1 MLHSDD
7 MQLQKQALQRI
18 RKLVEMMGPCL
29 STHTPKIM
37 VLLIFAIDKEGLQMD
52 GLDVLHF
59 FIKQLA
65 EVSPNSIKYVM
76 SQVVAAFIPSLE
88 KCKVCPS
95 AHLSK
100 IVEILEELV
109 VKNNSLLEQHIREL
123 PLLPSLQPLS
133 EVNKVIQEARGL
145 MTLQDHLKDAV
156 NGLNHESLNVRYMV
170 ACELSKLFNAR
181 REDLTALIIGEDIAH
196 LDVIS
201 SLIMA
206 LLKGCAEQSR
216 TNVGQRLKIVCAD
229 CLGALGAVDP
239 AKVKVISC
247 ERFKIKCSDDDLIFE
262 LIHKHL
268 ARAFRAAADTTVHD
282 SAALAIQE
290 LLKLAGCQSSP
301 SDDNLRES
309 NCCDM
314 SYRGQKL
321 WGRFSDY
328 VKEIIAPCLTSRFHL
343 RNPTDSAP
351 LGPIYRPEMS
361 FRRWIYY
368 WIRRLTS
375 HATGS
380 RSGIFSACRGI
391 IRHDMP
397 TAIYLLPYLVLNVV
411 CYGTPEARQ
420 SITEE
425 ILCVLNAAASES
437 SGAAVHGIAGGQS
450 EVCIQAIF
458 TLLDN
463 LGQWV
468 DDLKQEI
475 VLSQSS
481 YAMAGK
487 YGGKLKGGTC
497 SDYEQDQM
505 LVQCSNVAE
514 LLAAI
519 PRVTLARASLR
530 CQAHARA
537 LMYFES
543 HVQANSGSSN
553 PAAECSGNFSDDD
566 ISFLMEIYGGLD
578 EPDGLLGLA
587 NLRKSSSLQDQ
598 LIINEKA
605 GNWAEVLTLCEQ
617 ALHMEPTS
625 VHRQSDVL
633 NCLLNM
639 CHLQAMIAHVDGLV
653 HSIPQYK
660 KTWCMQGVRAAWR
673 LGRWDLMDEYL
684 TGADQG
690 LVFSGSE
697 NNASFD
703 MDLAKIFKAMMN
715 KDQFLVAEQIF
726 QSKQALLVP
735 LAAAGMDSY
744 MRAYPYVVKLH
755 MLRELEDFN
764 SLLGDKSFIDKSFSA
779 DDPKFLKLAKDWE
792 NRLKCTQPSLWTREP
807 LLALRRM
814 VFSQSHMHAQV
825 GNSWLHYAKLCR
837 LAGHY
842 ETAHLAI
849 LEADA
854 SGAPNAHMEKAK
866 YLWNIRKFDSA
877 IAELQQTL
885 LNMPAEI
892 LGSAVLSSLCS
903 LSLALPNP
911 PISATQ
917 ASKENPDVSKALLLY
932 TRWIHYTGQKQSADI
947 KSLYSRVT
955 ELRPKWEKGFFC
967 MAKFVDDLLIDA
979 RKRQEDDKFACKV
992 GPVSSSFSN
1001 SVSRATEEKEKPWW
1015 ESLMGVL
1022 LCYAKALHRG
1032 HKNLFQALPRMLT
1045 LWFEFGSIYTQ
1056 DESSSDQ
1063 HMKEVHGRVNL
1074 IAHPFQIC
1082 LFVLFKRLIIS
1093 SLQVLSLIRG
1103 CVKDLPIY
1111 QWLTVLSQLISRI
1124 CHQNTD
1130 VVRIVKYIITSVLRA
1145 YPQQALWMM
1154 AAVSKSTVPARR
1166 DAAAEILQSAKKG
1179 YRRNQN
1185 NALFIQFPT
1194 LIDHLIKLC
1203 FHPGQPK
1210 AKTINIE
1217 FSSLKRMMPLGIILP
1232 VQQALT
1238 VTLPSYD
1245 SNMSDQSGFHPFSVS
1260 KHPTIAGIADEA
1272 EILSSLQKPKVCR
1285 RKATVQPN

>member
-1 MLHSDD
+1 
-7 MQLQKQALQRI
+7 
-18 RKLVEMMGPCL
+18 
-29 STHTPKIM
+29 
-37 VLLIFAIDKEGLQMD
+37 
-52 GLDVLHF
+52 
-59 FIKQLA
+59 
-65 EVSPNSIKYVM
+65 
-76 SQVVAAFIPSLE
+76 
-88 KCKVCPS
+88 
-95 AHLSK
+95 
-100 IVEILEELV
+100 
-109 VKNNSLLEQHIREL
+109 
-123 PLLPSLQPLS
+123 
-133 EVNKVIQEARGL
+133 
-145 MTLQDHLKDAV
+145 
-156 NGLNHESLNVRYMV
+156 
-170 ACELSKLFNAR
+170 
-181 REDLTALIIGEDIAH
+181 
-196 LDVIS
+196 
-201 SLIMA
+201 
-206 LLKGCAEQSR
+206 
-216 TNVGQRLKIVCAD
+216 
-229 CLGALGAVDP
+229 
-239 AKVKVISC
+239 
-247 ERFKIKCSDDDLIFE
+247 
-262 LIHKHL
+262 
-268 ARAFRAAADTTVHD
+268 
-282 SAALAIQE
+282 
-290 LLKLAGCQSSP
+290 
-301 SDDNLRES
+301 
-309 NCCDM
+309 
-314 SYRGQKL
+314 
-321 WGRFSDY
+321 
-328 VKEIIAPCLTSRFHL
+328 
-343 RNPTDSAP
+343 
-351 LGPIYRPEMS
+351 MS

-475 VLSQSS
+475 ALSQSS

-605 GNWAEVLTLCEQ
+605 GNWAEILTLCEQ
-617 ALHMEPTS
+617 ALHMEPTC

-854 SGAPNAHMEKAK
+854 SGAPDAHMEKAK

-917 ASKENPDVSKALLLY
+917 ASKENPDVSKTLLLY

-967 MAKFVDDLLIDA
+967 MAKFADDLLIDA

-1063 HMKEVHGRVNL
+1063 HMKEVHGRV
-1074 IAHPFQIC
+1074 
-1082 LFVLFKRLIIS
+1082 
-1093 SLQVLSLIRG
+1093 LSLIRG

-1124 CHQNTD
+1124 CHQNAE
-1130 VVRIVKYIITSVLRA
+1130 VVRIVKFIITTVLRE

-1210 AKTINIE
+1210 AKTINISTE

-1260 KHPTIAGIADEA
+1260 EHPKIAGIADEA
-1272 EILSSLQKPKVCR
+1272 EILSSLQKPKKVCR
-1285 RKATVQPN
+1285 REATVQPN